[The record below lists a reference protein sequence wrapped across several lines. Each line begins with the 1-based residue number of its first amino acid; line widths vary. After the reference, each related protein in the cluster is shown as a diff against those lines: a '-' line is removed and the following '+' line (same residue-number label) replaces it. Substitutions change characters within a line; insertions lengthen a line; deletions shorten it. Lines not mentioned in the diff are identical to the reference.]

1 MTRSGR
7 NRKCGPTIHCGVFSE
22 RKTEPKKA
30 QRDKGEFICPICGS
44 NFTRAAGVNYHFAG
58 CVEKY
63 GNPDRC
69 SWDDHPSCKPKTT
82 SKNLLVVGPSSHGE
96 SSASGNRVAK
106 KPSNQSGGNETVR
119 TRPVSQ
125 PSALLTGQRAT
136 RSRQQYP
143 GDFPSGP
150 SAAQAQPRAQ
160 PAASTTEPRVTR
172 SRATQR
178 TATRPEAPP
187 TAPPSASKRSTA
199 QRKPKQAKST
209 EAKPTKTKSKK
220 TKRQPPTEADAGTAY
235 RCHIDESLPPLSDL
249 PAIFDDLVSRG
260 LEKTSLAEAMKV
272 LPQKRINVATMCS
285 GTESPLL
292 ALNMIQN
299 SKH

>member
-7 NRKCGPTIHCGVFSE
+7 NRKCGRTIHCGVFSE

-30 QRDKGEFICPICGS
+30 ERDKGEFICPICGS
-44 NFTRAAGVNYHFAG
+44 NFTRAAGVNYHFAS
-58 CVEKY
+58 CVEKH

-69 SWDDHPSCKPKTT
+69 SWDDHPSCQPKTT
-82 SKNLLVVGPSSHGE
+82 SKYRLVVHPSPDGE
-96 SSASGNRVAK
+96 SSASGKRVAK
-106 KPSNQSGGNETVR
+106 KDSLAPSSSSA
-119 TRPVSQ
+119 SQ
-125 PSALLTGQRAT
+125 PSAGPRVN
-136 RSRQQYP
+136 RPRQQYP

-150 SAAQAQPRAQ
+150 SAAQTQPRAQ
-160 PAASTTEPRVTR
+160 PAASSSEPRVTR

-178 TATRPEAPP
+178 TVTRPEPST
-187 TAPPSASKRSTA
+187 TAPHSASKRSTA

-209 EAKPTKTKSKK
+209 EAKPTKTTSKK
-220 TKRQPPTEADAGTAY
+220 TKQQPRTEADAGTAY
-235 RCHIDESLPPLSDL
+235 RCHLNESLPPLSDL
-249 PAIFDDLVSRG
+249 PAIFDDLVSRA